1 MQDMDAVYRQH
12 AQTVF
17 KYLMLLTHEAD
28 LAEELTQETFYQ
40 AVRSIDRFDESCK
53 ITTWLCAIAKNQY
66 FSYMKKH
73 VRMQADSDVDRMVAG
88 AGITE
93 AAMSAEQEVIQQVG
107 QMELL
112 KKLHVFPEPG
122 REVLYLRMFG
132 NLSFREIGEVMG
144 KTENW
149 ARVTF
154 FRARTNLRKELEKD
168 EK

>member
-1 MQDMDAVYRQH
+1 MVSILAS
-12 AQTVF
+12 T
-17 KYLMLLTHEAD
+17 LT
-28 LAEELTQETFYQ
+28 L
-40 AVRSIDRFDESCK
+40 S
-53 ITTWLCAIAKNQY
+53 
-66 FSYMKKH
+66 M
-73 VRMQADSDVDRMVAG
+73 
-88 AGITE
+88 
-93 AAMSAEQEVIQQVG
+93 QQVG

-168 EK
+168 EEVMIERVKNGN

>member
-1 MQDMDAVYRQH
+1 
-12 AQTVF
+12 
-17 KYLMLLTHEAD
+17 
-28 LAEELTQETFYQ
+28 
-40 AVRSIDRFDESCK
+40 
-53 ITTWLCAIAKNQY
+53 
-66 FSYMKKH
+66 
-73 VRMQADSDVDRMVAG
+73 MQADSDVDRMVAG
-88 AGITE
+88 VGITE
-93 AAMSAEQEVIQQVG
+93 AAMSAEQEVMQQVG

-122 REVLYLRMFG
+122 RKVLYLRMFG

>member
-1 MQDMDAVYRQH
+1 M
-12 AQTVF
+12 T
-17 KYLMLLTHEAD
+17 
-28 LAEELTQETFYQ
+28 
-40 AVRSIDRFDESCK
+40 
-53 ITTWLCAIAKNQY
+53 KNQY

-93 AAMSAEQEVIQQVG
+93 VAMSAEQEVMQQVG

-149 ARVTF
+149 ARVDF
-154 FRARTNLRKELEKD
+154 FPGAHESEEGVGKG
-168 EK
+168 

>member
-1 MQDMDAVYRQH
+1 MDMDALYRLYFRD
-12 AQTVF
+12 VF
-17 KYLMLLTHEAD
+17 LFLQGLTHSES

-40 AVRSIDRFDESCK
+40 AVRSIDQFDESCK

-73 VRMQADSDVDRMVAG
+73 VRMKADSAVDWMVAG

-93 AAMSAEQEVIQQVG
+93 AAMSAEQEVMQQVG

-154 FRARTNLRKELEKD
+154 FRARTNLKRQLEMD
-168 EK
+168 ET

>member
-1 MQDMDAVYRQH
+1 
-12 AQTVF
+12 
-17 KYLMLLTHEAD
+17 ML
-28 LAEELTQETFYQ
+28 
-40 AVRSIDRFDESCK
+40 
-53 ITTWLCAIAKNQY
+53 
-66 FSYMKKH
+66 
-73 VRMQADSDVDRMVAG
+73 
-88 AGITE
+88 
-93 AAMSAEQEVIQQVG
+93 QQVG

-112 KKLHVFPEPG
+112 KKLHAFPESG

-149 ARVTF
+149 ARVIF

>member
-1 MQDMDAVYRQH
+1 M
-12 AQTVF
+12 TG
-17 KYLMLLTHEAD
+17 LMKA
-28 LAEELTQETFYQ
+28 A
-40 AVRSIDRFDESCK
+40 RSRRGCVP
-53 ITTWLCAIAKNQY
+53 LQKNQY

-93 AAMSAEQEVIQQVG
+93 AAMSAEQEVMQQVG

-132 NLSFREIGEVMG
+132 NLSFREIGEVYG
-144 KTENW
+144 KDGELG
-149 ARVTF
+149 AGDF
-154 FRARTNLRKELEKD
+154 FPGAQRILRKELEKD